1 MAKTPEGI
9 TKDMIKKRLNLRD
22 VFYKM
27 IVPHPMGANVGIS
40 DFHVHAYGHFIAIEA
55 KPRTGKKKP
64 TSKQTEYM
72 DEIDAAGSISFV
84 VRNEEDMAR
93 VEQFLDWAEQNP
105 APKPF
110 FEILRDDL
118 A

>member
-1 MAKTPEGI
+1 MAQTPEGK
-9 TKDMIKKRLNLRD
+9 TKDMIKKRLTKRG

-40 DFHVHAYGHFIAIEA
+40 DFHVHYKGYFIAIEA

-64 TSKQTEYM
+64 TQKQAEYM
-72 DEIDAAGSISFV
+72 DEIDAAGGFSFV
-84 VRNEEDMAR
+84 VRNEEDMLR
-93 VEQFLDWAEQNP
+93 VEQVLDWAEQNP
-105 APKPF
+105 VPDLP
-110 FEILRDDL
+110 FEILRDDT